1 MIQPTRNVDV
11 IFAID
16 SSADTTYNWPNG
28 TAIVATYERS
38 LDVKLQNGTTFP
50 TIPGPNTFVNLG
62 LNTRPTFFGCNSSNS
77 TNAGMAGEV
86 PSPLIIYIPNSPY
99 MTFSNVSTFDLSY
112 NITQRNAIIQNGYN
126 VATRGNGTG
135 DAQVSI
141 PFTQLPTASLF

>member
-1 MIQPTRNVDV
+1 
-11 IFAID
+11 
-16 SSADTTYNWPNG
+16 
-28 TAIVATYERS
+28 
-38 LDVKLQNGTTFP
+38 
-50 TIPGPNTFVNLG
+50 
-62 LNTRPTFFGCNSSNS
+62 
-77 TNAGMAGEV
+77 MAGEV